1 MVGEIAKI
9 LGKEQ
14 LHDLGFNIPVEDKV
28 MAQQAI
34 MLKGVEKE
42 LPSMSDVAKMDKRL
56 LRMQ

>member
-14 LHDLGFNIPVEDKV
+14 LHDLGFNMPVEDKV